1 MPAKLI
7 FRKKEYD
14 IRHGMTI
21 RSALL
26 KLDIQPESVLPTREG
41 ELVSEE
47 EIIQD
52 GDVIKLVAVIS
63 GG

>member
-1 MPAKLI
+1 
-7 FRKKEYD
+7 
-14 IRHGMTI
+14 MTI
-21 RSALL
+21 RSAL
-26 KLDIQPESVLPTREG
+26 KQLDILPESVLPTRKG